1 MSVLHLAGR
10 RTLRAV
16 AAATVLAGVLVVPVF
31 ADSATIT
38 SGVTAG
44 ALTETLGAYTQPASF
59 ALDGTDHTQ
68 TFSIPVDV
76 NDATGS
82 GAGWKLTMQATQFT
96 DAGTSA
102 TLATDALSTSGAA
115 TIAAGTGTAPTD
127 TIAAGV
133 AVSTTA
139 PVEYFGATA
148 GSGLGQS
155 TITAPMSVFVP
166 ASTKVG
172 SYASTIT
179 IAINSAP

>member
-1 MSVLHLAGR
+1 VSVLHFAGR
-10 RTLRAV
+10 RSLRAV

-82 GAGWKLTMQATQFT
+82 GAGWKLQMSATVFT
-96 DAGTSA
+96 DATSD
-102 TLATDALSTSGAA
+102 TLAADALSVGSAVEITP
-115 TIAAGTGTAPTD
+115 GTGTAPTD
-127 TIAAGV
+127 TV
-133 AVSTTA
+133 ATGTPVTTTA
-139 PVEYFGATA
+139 AEYFGATA
-148 GSGLGQS
+148 GSGLGTS
-155 TITAPMSVFVP
+155 TITAPMAVVVP

-179 IAINSAP
+179 IAIASAP